1 MESFV
6 AEPAAE
12 EQAPVA
18 EDPAEAWFVADVQ
31 EPVAEEEPAS
41 KTDTWSGRAIGS

>member
-18 EDPAEAWFVADVQ
+18 EEPAESVVRGRRQ